1 MKKKRNIIYLC
12 HAEKGPSGGAK
23 VTYHHSEIVNTFK
36 NTSSEVIHLQKK
48 KLSKWKNS
56 LNKKLGIKRKYSGW
70 LIQDVEVKKNFKF
83 PWFDSKIKISNSL
96 NFSKNDFIIL
106 PDIFA
111 HLAKELCIKKK
122 INYAI
127 FAQNGYALESTNNH
141 KILNEVYKKAEFI
154 LTYSDHMIESVLN
167 LFPFCKKKIIKLK
180 MRIEASLKNKILK
193 KNIITYMPRKLPGH
207 SSKLIFFLKNK
218 LPKNWRILPL
228 HNMSQ
233 NEVYKNLM
241 KSKIFLSFSYFDSLG
256 LPPLEA
262 ALLGNKVIGY
272 TGEGGKEYW
281 KKPIFTE
288 IYSGELFKFVDEILK
303 EIKNKSFL
311 KKSRK
316 FRNKLKK
323 NYSKDEEIK
332 YLKKFVYKICQ

>member
-1 MKKKRNIIYLC
+1 
-12 HAEKGPSGGAK
+12 
-23 VTYHHSEIVNTFK
+23 
-36 NTSSEVIHLQKK
+36 
-48 KLSKWKNS
+48 
-56 LNKKLGIKRKYSGW
+56 
-70 LIQDVEVKKNFKF
+70 
-83 PWFDSKIKISNSL
+83 
-96 NFSKNDFIIL
+96 
-106 PDIFA
+106 
-111 HLAKELCIKKK
+111 
-122 INYAI
+122 
-127 FAQNGYALESTNNH
+127 
-141 KILNEVYKKAEFI
+141 
-154 LTYSDHMIESVLN
+154 
-167 LFPFCKKKIIKLK
+167 
-180 MRIEASLKNKILK
+180 
-193 KNIITYMPRKLPGH
+193 MPRKLPGH

-241 KSKIFLSFSYFDSLG
+241 KSKIFLSFSYFDSHG

>member
-1 MKKKRNIIYLC
+1 
-12 HAEKGPSGGAK
+12 
-23 VTYHHSEIVNTFK
+23 
-36 NTSSEVIHLQKK
+36 
-48 KLSKWKNS
+48 
-56 LNKKLGIKRKYSGW
+56 
-70 LIQDVEVKKNFKF
+70 
-83 PWFDSKIKISNSL
+83 
-96 NFSKNDFIIL
+96 
-106 PDIFA
+106 
-111 HLAKELCIKKK
+111 
-122 INYAI
+122 
-127 FAQNGYALESTNNH
+127 
-141 KILNEVYKKAEFI
+141 
-154 LTYSDHMIESVLN
+154 
-167 LFPFCKKKIIKLK
+167 